1 MRKHCSSSARCFVPV
16 VSLMLLAALLAASNL
31 LYTTFPNLR
40 PFFSSHLKLHTRGGG
55 GGGRG
60 EGEGC
65 DIFSGDWVPDPDAP
79 YYTNDTCSV
88 IHEHYDCMRFGKPDL
103 GFVNWRWRPDGDGCD
118 LPRFDPARFLA
129 LMRGKTIAFVGDSL
143 ARNHKDSLICLLT
156 RVAEPRMSWPSSKHT
171 VYHYGE
177 YNFTVASFWAPYL
190 VRHEQIDDDG
200 PAHTGLWNLHLDE
213 PEDVWAARI
222 PELDYAVVSASSW
235 FYRPSMLYEA
245 GRLVGCHYCKLPNV
259 TDLTPRHALRM
270 ATRAALRALSGADGR
285 FRGTAL
291 LRTVDPSQ
299 YEGGQWSS
307 EDGNCVR
314 TAPQRRGERRVEGLE
329 RDFRELQV
337 EELAAAERA
346 AAGGVRMMLMD
357 TTEAMVLRADA
368 HPSKYRG
375 WTPEKHFTLYN
386 DCVHWCLPGAIDTWN
401 DMLLHMINSTY
412 VKKKNE

>member
-1 MRKHCSSSARCFVPV
+1 MRALLHICNPHVHASSSRCFVPV
-16 VSLMLLAALLAASNL
+16 VSLVLLAALLAASNL
-31 LYTTFPNLR
+31 LYTTFPHPWR
-40 PFFSSHLKLHTRGGG
+40 VFSSHLHTRSR
-55 GGGRG
+55 RG
-60 EGEGC
+60 EGGGC
-65 DIFSGDWVPDPDAP
+65 DIFRGDWVPDPDAP

-129 LMRGKTIAFVGDSL
+129 LMRSKTIAFVGDSL

-156 RVAEPRMSWPSSKHT
+156 RVAEPTTSWPSSKHT

-213 PEDVWAARI
+213 AEDVWAARI
-222 PELDYAVVSASSW
+222 PELDYVVVSASSW
-235 FYRPSMLYEA
+235 FYRPSMLYA
-245 GRLVGCHYCKLPNV
+245 SGRLVGCHYCQLPNV
-259 TDLTPRHALRM
+259 SDLTPRYALRM

-299 YEGGQWSS
+299 YEGGQWNS

-314 TAPQRRGERRVEGLE
+314 TAPSRRGERRVEGFE
-329 RDFRELQV
+329 RDFRELQR
-337 EELAAAERA
+337 EEFAAAAERA
-346 AAGGVRMMLMD
+346 AATGNARMMLMD
-357 TTEAMVLRADA
+357 TTEAMILRADA

-401 DMLLHMINSTY
+401 DMLLHMLNST
-412 VKKKNE
+412 

>member
-1 MRKHCSSSARCFVPV
+1 MTMRVHVSSSRCFVPI

-31 LYTTFPNLR
+31 LHTTFPHPWR
-40 PFFSSHLKLHTRGGG
+40 AFSSHLHTRS
-55 GGGRG
+55 RPG
-60 EGEGC
+60 EGGGC
-65 DIFSGDWVPDPDAP
+65 DIFTGDWVPDPDAP

-156 RVAEPRMSWPSSKHT
+156 RVHVQVAEPTTSWPSSKHT

-213 PEDVWAARI
+213 AEDVWAARI
-222 PELDYAVVSASSW
+222 PELDYVVVSASSW

-245 GRLVGCHYCKLPNV
+245 GRLVGCHYCQLPNV
-259 TDLTPRHALRM
+259 TDLTPRYALRM
-270 ATRAALRALSGADGR
+270 ATRAALGALSGADGR

-299 YEGGQWSS
+299 YEGGQWNS

-314 TAPQRRGERRVEGLE
+314 TAPSRRGGRRVEGFE
-329 RDFRELQV
+329 RDFRELQR
-337 EELAAAERA
+337 EEFAAAVERA
-346 AAGGVRMMLMD
+346 AATGNVRMMLMD
-357 TTEAMVLRADA
+357 TTEAMILRADA

-401 DMLLHMINSTY
+401 DMLLHMLNST
-412 VKKKNE
+412 